1 VPSLS
6 VSARW
11 IETRQRYW
19 DKLEKLVNA
28 CGRRG
33 IATLTHEQLRELA
46 VLYRQTAA
54 DLSVARD
61 DPASAALARYLNAL
75 LGRAHNLIYSGRAPR
90 TRGIL
95 QFYTRIFP
103 AVFRRTLPYTVAALV
118 LFAGGAAAGAAMAAA
133 DPAFERVML
142 GGRMMDTIEAGR
154 MWTHSIVSVKPLAS
168 SAIMTNNIAVSLA
181 AFAGGIVAGLGTVYM
196 MVFNGLLLGVIAVA
210 CERAGLSL
218 SLWSFVAPHGVLEL
232 PAIFMAGGAGLM
244 LAKALLAPGAL
255 PRREALAE
263 SAAIAVRLVLG
274 VIPLLIVAGTIEGF
288 ISPSDAPPV
297 TKFAIGAAG
306 FVLLA
311 GYVTLL
317 RRRPIEDSAL

>member
-1 VPSLS
+1 MPSLS

-19 DKLEKLVNA
+19 DKLERLVNA

-33 IATLTHEQLRELA
+33 IAALTHDELRELA
-46 VLYRQTAA
+46 LLYRQTAA
-54 DLSVARD
+54 DLSVARE
-61 DPASAALARYLNAL
+61 DPSSAPLARYLNAL

-90 TRGIL
+90 ASGIL
-95 QFYTRIFP
+95 QFYSRVFP
-103 AVFRRTLPYTVAALV
+103 AVFRLTLPYTLAALV
-118 LFAGGAAAGAAMAAA
+118 LFAAGAAAGAGMAAA
-133 DPAFERVML
+133 DPGFERVVL

-154 MWTHSIVSVKPLAS
+154 MWTHSIVSIKPLAA
-168 SAIMTNNIAVSLA
+168 SAIMTNNISVSLA

-196 MVFNGLLLGVIAVA
+196 MLFNGLLLGVIAVA
-210 CERAGLSL
+210 CQRAGLSV

-232 PAIFMAGGAGLM
+232 PAIFIAGGAGLM
-244 LAKALLAPGAL
+244 LGKALLAPGAL
-255 PRREALAE
+255 PRREALTE
-263 SAAIAVRLVLG
+263 SAALAVRLVLG

-288 ISPSDAPPV
+288 ISPSDAPPA
-297 TKFAIGAAG
+297 TKFTIGAAG

-317 RRRPIEDSAL
+317 RRPVTEDSVP

>member
-19 DKLEKLVNA
+19 DRLEQLVNA
-28 CGRRG
+28 CDRRG
-33 IATLTHEQLRELA
+33 IAALTHEDLRELA
-46 VLYRQTAA
+46 LLYRQTAA

-61 DPASAALARYLNAL
+61 DAGSAAMARALNAL
-75 LGRAHNLIYSGRAPR
+75 LGRAHNLIYAGRAPR
-90 TRGIL
+90 TRGIF
-95 QFYTRIFP
+95 QFYARVFP
-103 AVFRRTLPYTVAALV
+103 AVFRETLPYTLAAVA
-118 LFAGGAAAGAAMAAA
+118 LFAAGAAAGAAMAAA

-154 MWTHSIVSVKPLAS
+154 MWTHSIVAIKPFAS
-168 SAIMTNNIAVSLA
+168 SAIMTNNISVSLA

-196 MVFNGLLLGVIAVA
+196 MLFNGLLMGVIAVA
-210 CERAGLSL
+210 CQRAGLAV

-232 PAIFMAGGAGLM
+232 PAIVIAGGAGLM
-244 LAKALLAPGAL
+244 LGKALLAPGAL
-255 PRREALAE
+255 PRREALTE
-263 SAAIAVRLVLG
+263 SAALAIRLVLG

-288 ISPSDAPPV
+288 VSPSDASAA
-297 TKFAIGAAG
+297 TKFTIGAAG

-311 GYVTLL
+311 AYLSLAQPAATA
-317 RRRPIEDSAL
+317 DSAL